1 MLCSLKENLQVN
13 LKYKTTKLFISS
25 ECTFI
30 NKRSTANIKII
41 NYKYTY
47 KFTCS
52 TEPVQMRNIA
62 VNCCALTSLLML
74 NL

>member
-52 TEPVQMRNIA
+52 KYRSSTNEKHSCKLVVHLQ
-62 VNCCALTSLLML
+62 VY
-74 NL
+74 